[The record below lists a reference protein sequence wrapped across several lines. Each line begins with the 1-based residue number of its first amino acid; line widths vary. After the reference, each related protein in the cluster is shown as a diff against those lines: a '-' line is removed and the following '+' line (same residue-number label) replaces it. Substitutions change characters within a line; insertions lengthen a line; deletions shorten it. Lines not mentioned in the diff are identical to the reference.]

1 MIKRNTNRQT
11 LDYFKKT
18 FLNKNKLKNQQD
30 DLANN
35 LQKPEKDAKLER
47 EAKSKNRR
55 AVRLVKRMNSR
66 KRSGS
71 IYYKNSPN
79 CIIELEN
86 VSKWYTNNFTVN
98 KILENI
104 NLTIKR
110 GEFVVILG
118 PSGSGKTTLLNII
131 SGMDRASNGQVIV
144 SDHNLITMSNKQLT
158 RFRREYVSF
167 VFQQYGLLNDL
178 KIRENIELGAQLQEN
193 YRKRLDID
201 EVIENLGILQH
212 SLKFPREISGG
223 QQQRVAIA
231 RALVKNPEI
240 LFGDEPTGAVDEET
254 SKQILKMFCEINKI
268 YKTTIVIVTHN
279 PIIAELATKVIRV
292 SDGAL
297 KEVRE
302 QIPKTVDQL
311 NWTIQYE

>member
-1 MIKRNTNRQT
+1 MIKTNKSNPAKNPE
-11 LDYFKKT
+11 YFRKKLITKNSVKSTETNSETSTKPKKT
-18 FLNKNKLKNQQD
+18 KLDAAAKKQLRKSIRIVKKMNKKH
-30 DLANN
+30 
-35 LQKPEKDAKLER
+35 
-47 EAKSKNRR
+47 
-55 AVRLVKRMNSR
+55 
-66 KRSGS
+66 SGS
-71 IYYKNSPN
+71 IFYKNSPD
-79 CIIELEN
+79 CVIELEN
-86 VSKWYTNNFTVN
+86 VSKWYSNNFSVN

-144 SDHNLITMSNKQLT
+144 SNHNLITMSNKQLT
-158 RFRREYVSF
+158 KFRKEYVSF
-167 VFQQYGLLNDL
+167 VFQQYGLLGDL
-178 KIRENIELGAQLQEN
+178 KIRENIELGAQLQDN

-201 EVIENLGILQH
+201 EVISNLGILRH
-212 SLKFPREISGG
+212 SLRFPREISGG

-254 SKQILKMFCEINKI
+254 SKQILKMFCEINAI

-279 PIIAELATKVIRV
+279 PIIAELATKVIVV
-292 SDGAL
+292 SSGTL

-302 QIPKTVDQL
+302 QVPKSVDEL
-311 NWTIQYE
+311 NWVIE